1 MADLLEQPNR
11 SSALRFTL
19 KAIAIAA
26 VFFAGISP
34 TLDWLEFSSGS
45 ENLVVETV
53 LEMHRGGPWLIPTLK
68 GAPRTAKPPLTTWIA
83 AAAVNPSDVAA
94 LSDRAIRDL
103 AYRHL
108 AFKIRWPALTFACIS
123 LVATAWL

>member
-1 MADLLEQPNR
+1 MTELLEPSER
-11 SSALRFTL
+11 SSAMRFTL

-34 TLDWLEFSSGS
+34 TLTWLEFSSGS

-68 GAPRTAKPPLTTWIA
+68 GAPRTAKPPLTSWISA
-83 AAAVNPSDVAA
+83 ALVDPSIVPT
-94 LSDRAIRDL
+94 LSDREHREATYRRL
-103 AYRHL
+103 AWQ
-108 AFKIRWPALTFACIS
+108 IRWP
-123 LVATAWL
+123 